1 MDKPDVDVDPTL
13 SSPKVAGTELE
24 RYYQIMRAH
33 DLTELEVRDGD
44 SYIKLSRATAPVAV
58 AAALP
63 ALGPVVAPAQPAAPP
78 KNQHAITSPLGGM
91 FYRSPAPNAP
101 PFVKEG
107 DTVGVGDVLCII
119 EAMKVMNEIR
129 SDRSGILRKIVAEN
143 VKPVSAGQD
152 LFLLDPL

>member
-1 MDKPDVDVDPTL
+1 MDKPDLDVDPTL
-13 SSPKVAGTELE
+13 GSPKVTGTELE
-24 RYYQIMRAH
+24 CYYQIMRAH
-33 DLTELEVRDGD
+33 DLTELEVRDGA
-44 SYIKLSRATAPVAV
+44 SYIKLSRATAPVSV

-63 ALGPVVAPAQPAAPP
+63 ALAPVVPPAQPAAPP

-91 FYRSPAPNAP
+91 FYRAPAPNAP

>member
-1 MDKPDVDVDPTL
+1 MAEIESSPVNG
-13 SSPKVAGTELE
+13 SPKVLGTDLE
-24 RYYQIMRAH
+24 RFYEIMRAH
-33 DLTELEVRDGD
+33 DLTELEVRDGA
-44 SYIKLSRATAPVAV
+44 SYIKLSRAAAPVFTPAPLPAPVA
-58 AAALP
+58 
-63 ALGPVVAPAQPAAPP
+63 APAPSAAPP

-101 PFVKEG
+101 PFIKEG
-107 DTVGVGDVLCII
+107 DTVAVGDVLCII

-129 SDRSGILRKIVAEN
+129 SDRPGLVRKILAEN

>member
-1 MDKPDVDVDPTL
+1 MAEIEASPVNGA
-13 SSPKVAGTELE
+13 PKVLGTELE
-24 RYYQIMRAH
+24 RYYEIMRAH
-33 DLTELEVRDGD
+33 DLTELEVRDGA
-44 SYIKLSRATAPVAV
+44 SYIKLSRATAPAPVAV
-58 AAALP
+58 ALP
-63 ALGPVVAPAQPAAPP
+63 ALAPVAAPAHPAAPP

-91 FYRSPAPNAP
+91 FYRAPAPNAP

-107 DTVGVGDVLCII
+107 DTVAVGDVLCII

-129 SDRSGILRKIVAEN
+129 SDRSGVLRKIVAEN